1 MLQEYYT
8 ENYKNTIIKIGQD
21 FRRSIDYIESR
32 KDFNFNNLSYFGG
45 SWGSTTSNYLLAI
58 DDRIKAAV
66 LCVGGLMM
74 QKSKKEV
81 EAHYYIRRIKTPIL
95 HIVGKE
101 DGIFGFEESYKPWK
115 ELIGTPKNKL
125 KLISS
130 RGDRDLIGSIKGKQ
144 NIEIIYLHAR
154 EIIEQLAGK
163 SLDLGFSG
171 LDLLKESEI
180 NIQNNIKVFKKYPY
194 GQATLVVAIPTDFI
208 DIFSMADLE
217 EVAFEFKDKKK
228 KRLRVATKYPN
239 LTREFFYSK
248 GVTQF
253 SIVKSIGST
262 EIAPYTGSS
271 EVITDITSTGS
282 TLAAN
287 NLRIITDGYILKS
300 ELCMMVAKSSLQN
313 KKLQRLAKLLS
324 TKY

>member
-1 MLQEYYT
+1 MKDL
-8 ENYKNTIIKIGQD
+8 IKIGIPSKG
-21 FRRSIDYIESR
+21 RLR
-32 KDFNFNNLSYFGG
+32 KD
-45 SWGSTTSNYLLAI
+45 
-58 DDRIKAAV
+58 V
-66 LCVGGLMM
+66 LN
-74 QKSKKEV
+74 
-81 EAHYYIRRIKTPIL
+81 
-95 HIVGKE
+95 
-101 DGIFGFEESYKPWK
+101 IFK
-115 ELIGTPKNKL
+115 KNKL

-130 RGDRDLIGSIKGKQ
+130 RGDRDLIGSIKGKE

-194 GQATLVVAIPTDFI
+194 GQATLVVAIPKDFI

-287 NLRIITDGYILKS
+287 NLRIINDGYILKS